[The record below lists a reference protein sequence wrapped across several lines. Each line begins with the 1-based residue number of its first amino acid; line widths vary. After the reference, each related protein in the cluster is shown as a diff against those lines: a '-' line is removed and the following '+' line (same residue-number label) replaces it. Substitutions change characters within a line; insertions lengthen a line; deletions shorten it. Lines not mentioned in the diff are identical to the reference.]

1 MSDSA
6 VKFRRK
12 SSDFPRLLLRE
23 RETGCRVTVVKERV
37 LGERR
42 TGRTRTEVYH
52 DEDTG
57 DETTRTVELI
67 EKIVEQEVNVQRGF
81 EAVFLL
87 HSTFALFRNNLHKHF
102 TRTYLTGIGF
112 LLLSSLS
119 MCCALINVVSNVSKV
134 LQCLINLKPPR
145 V

>member
-1 MSDSA
+1 MHTTHRMSPARTKSMSDSA

-23 RETGCRVTVVKERV
+23 RETGCRVTVVSERV

-42 TGRTRTEVYH
+42 TGRTRTEVYR

-57 DETTRTVELI
+57 EETTRTVELI
-67 EKIVEQEVNVQRGF
+67 EKMVEQEVNVHRGV

-87 HSTFALFRNNLHKHF
+87 HSTFAPFRHNLHKHF

-112 LLLSSLS
+112 YTSV
-119 MCCALINVVSNVSKV
+119 LIILV
-134 LQCLINLKPPR
+134 LCPNQCSH
-145 V
+145 